1 MRRLELGE
9 YLYIAEQV
17 TGITAEDLA
26 AMPRVIPAAES
37 ALAAPFASFGGR
49 DFYEGL
55 TTRTAILCSRLVRN
69 HPLPDGNK
77 RAAFVSMI
85 YFVEINGGHWN
96 FVANV
101 SERDDVIRRLAGG
114 ELDEDTFAAWVERQ
128 MR

>member
-1 MRRLELGE
+1 
-9 YLYIAEQV
+9 
-17 TGITAEDLA
+17 
-26 AMPRVIPAAES
+26 
-37 ALAAPFASFGGR
+37 
-49 DFYEGL
+49 
-55 TTRTAILCSRLVRN
+55 
-69 HPLPDGNK
+69 
-77 RAAFVSMI
+77 MI